1 MTHRHAIYFAP
12 DAAHPLW
19 HAGCAWLGRD
29 ARAGQPLHPPA
40 SDAVREAWRYGFH
53 ATLKAPMR
61 LRDGATEAALLQALQ
76 VVAERTPA
84 FDMPPLQ
91 VGWLDRFIALRPAVP
106 VAADHPLRRV
116 ADACVAGLDTLRAPM
131 TPAERERY
139 LRAGLSE
146 RQREQVQRWGYA
158 HVLEDW
164 RFHLTISKVWPDPGV
179 PEAGAMCEAA
189 RHHFA
194 AALARPLRFDAL
206 CVFVEPAPGEPFVL
220 TRRIALPAA

>member
-1 MTHRHAIYFAP
+1 MTHRYAIYFAP

-19 HAGCAWLGRD
+19 RAGCEWLGRD

-40 SDAVREAWRYGFH
+40 SEAVREAWRYGFH

-61 LRDGATEAALLQALQ
+61 LREGATEADLLQALDA
-76 VVAERTPA
+76 VAARTPA

-91 VGWLDRFIALRPAVP
+91 VDWLDRFIALRPAVP
-106 VAADHPLRRV
+106 VAASHPLRRV
-116 ADACVAGLDTLRAPM
+116 ADACVTGLDALRAPM

-146 RQREQVQRWGYA
+146 RQREQVRLWGYA

-164 RFHLTISKVWPDPGV
+164 RFHLTLSKVWPDPAV
-179 PEAGAMCEAA
+179 PQAGAMCEAA
-189 RHHFA
+189 KHHFA
-194 AALARPLRFDAL
+194 AALEGPLRFDAL
-206 CVFVEPAPGEPFVL
+206 CVFTEPAAGEPFVL
-220 TRRIALPAA
+220 ARRIALPAA